1 MQNISV
7 RENIGRDL
15 GVSRKAGQNDDK
27 RNLGAM
33 GN

>member
-7 RENIGRDL
+7 RENSGEGL
-15 GVSRKAGQNDDK
+15 GEGRKAGQNDNK